1 MLLFS
6 PEDERMSKA
15 AVLEAVPVDEPS
27 NEHLE
32 AAARLLEQAVKV
44 GKANPDVAYMLAL
57 CYKRLGKVAEAR
69 TALRKIATPDAQVLL
84 QLGLLS
90 FAEKQFA
97 QAEQEFAKA
106 WQLDPRSYE
115 AAYNLMLS
123 QLCQGRSEACLGL
136 VVQMKPLA
144 RNEEER
150 LFLGLLEPLLQRSQ
164 LAKGG
169 KPPPL
174 PTAAAN
180 GAPVQD
186 ALAAM
191 SAADEKRLLDLMLGL
206 GQIEAVYP
214 LLRALA
220 HARPTSAL
228 AQEAYAAGVLVQAKK
243 YVERCQWDAAERLLV
258 PLAQSFTVGNVTN
271 VPKPLQV
278 AAYNLIGCCECML
291 QEFDR
296 GINYFTWALKLAA
309 SDPWLHQNRALAYEL
324 KGQIDQADSDWNRYF
339 DLLDRR
345 VPTPA
350 VPNYR
355 EALAFEGLNRLADSF
370 SKKER
375 WNTALTYLQRAC
387 RLRPQDTEALERLF
401 HTYNQVKRPED
412 ARRTLKRLREL
423 RPNDPQLELYEL
435 DLRDVK
441 TLDDIEHMLSDIRKA
456 LNKYPNDTRV
466 EEKAVSLVANVIP
479 LIGRM
484 SEQYTDQLNR
494 VVEQVRRLPNY
505 QINWTAVHDVMR
517 DLQREFQKLRRI
529 ASKCMSLVTSE
540 EHRRVIRDLTDL
552 IDRKIEVC
560 QSMGA

>member
-1 MLLFS
+1 V
-6 PEDERMSKA
+6 
-15 AVLEAVPVDEPS
+15 VLEAVPVPETG

-32 AAARLLEQAVKV
+32 AAARLLDQAL
-44 GKANPDVAYMLAL
+44 KAGRAEPQIAYLLAL
-57 CYKRLGKVAEAR
+57 CYKRQGKIAEAR
-69 TALRKIATPDAQVLL
+69 AAFHKIATPDAQVFL

-106 WQLDPRSYE
+106 WQLDGSCYE

-123 QLCQGRSEACLGL
+123 QLCQGRSASTIGL
-136 VVQMKPLA
+136 VAQMKTLA
-144 RNEEER
+144 STAEER
-150 LFLGLLEPLLQRSQ
+150 QFLELLEPLLQRCQ
-164 LAKGG
+164 MTKGG

-174 PTAAAN
+174 PLGTPN
-180 GAPVQD
+180 GAPAQD
-186 ALAAM
+186 TLASM
-191 SAADEKRLLDLMLGL
+191 SGADEKRLLDLMLGL
-206 GQIEAVYP
+206 GQIEAIYP

-220 HARPTSAL
+220 SARPTSAT
-228 AQEAYAAGVLVQAKK
+228 AQEAYTAGVLVQAKK
-243 YVERCQWDAAERLLV
+243 HVDRCQWDVAERLLV
-258 PLAQSFTVGNVTN
+258 PLAQGFTVGSGSS
-271 VPKPLQV
+271 VPKNLQV
-278 AAYNLIGCCECML
+278 ATYNLIGCCECML
-291 QEFDR
+291 QEYDR
-296 GINYFTWALKLAA
+296 GINYFSWALKLVAH
-309 SDPWLHQNRALAYEL
+309 DPWLHQNLALAYEL
-324 KGQIDQADSDWNRYF
+324 KGQLDQADSHWNRYF

-355 EALAFEGLNRLADSF
+355 EALAYEGLNRLADSF
-370 SKKER
+370 SKKDR
-375 WNTALTYLQRAC
+375 WNTALTYLQRAS
-387 RLRPQDTEALERLF
+387 RLRPQDTDALERLF
-401 HTYNQVKRPED
+401 HMYNQVKRPED

-435 DLRDVK
+435 DLREVK
-441 TLDDIEHMLSDIRKA
+441 TLDDIEHMLSDIRKS
-456 LNKYPNDTRV
+456 LNKYPNDMRV

-484 SEQYTDQLNR
+484 CDQYTDQLNR

-540 EHRRVIRDLTDL
+540 EHRRVVRELTEH

-560 QSMGA
+560 QSMGT

>member
-1 MLLFS
+1 
-6 PEDERMSKA
+6 MSEA
-15 AVLEAVPVDEPS
+15 VVLEAVEVEEPG
-27 NEHLE
+27 NENAE
-32 AAARLLEQAVKV
+32 AAARLLDQALKV
-44 GKANPDVAYMLAL
+44 GRADPDVAYMLAL
-57 CYKRLGKVAEAR
+57 CYKRQGKTADAR
-69 TALRKIATPDAQVLL
+69 AAFRKIANPDAQVML
-84 QLGLLS
+84 QMGLLS

-97 QAEQEFAKA
+97 QAEQEFSKA
-106 WQLDPRSYE
+106 WQLDAACYE
-115 AAYNLMLS
+115 AAYNLMLA
-123 QLCQGRSEACLGL
+123 QLCQGRSDACVALMA
-136 VVQMKPLA
+136 QMKPLA
-144 RNEEER
+144 PTEEER
-150 LFLGLLEPLLQRSQ
+150 QFLGLLEPLLQRCQ
-164 LAKGG
+164 MAKGG

-174 PTAAAN
+174 PVSTPN

-186 ALAAM
+186 GLAAM
-191 SAADEKRLLDLMLGL
+191 SVADEKRLLDLMLGL
-206 GQIEAVYP
+206 GQIEAVHP

-220 HARPTSAL
+220 NARPTSAA

-243 YVERCQWDAAERLLV
+243 CVERCQWDVAERLLV
-258 PLAQSFTVGNVTN
+258 PLAQSFTVGSGGN

-278 AAYNLIGCCECML
+278 ATYNLIGCSYCML

-309 SDPWLHQNRALAYEL
+309 NDPWLYQNRALAYEL

-345 VPTPA
+345 VPAPA
-350 VPNYR
+350 LPNYR

-370 SKKER
+370 SKKDR

-387 RLRPQDTEALERLF
+387 RLRPADTDALERLF
-401 HTYNQVKRPED
+401 HMFNQVKRPED

-435 DLRDVK
+435 DLREVK
-441 TLDDIEHMLSDIRKA
+441 TLDDIEHMLSDIRKS
-456 LNKYPNDTRV
+456 LNKYPNDMRV
-466 EEKAVSLVANVIP
+466 EEKAVSLVGNVIP

-484 SEQYTDQLNR
+484 CDQYTDQLNR

-517 DLQREFQKLRRI
+517 DLQREFQRLRRI
-529 ASKCMSLVTSE
+529 ASKCMSLVTSD
-540 EHRRVIRDLTDL
+540 EHRRVVRELTEH

>member
-1 MLLFS
+1 
-6 PEDERMSKA
+6 MSQA
-15 AVLEAVPVDEPS
+15 VVLEAIPVDEPS

-32 AAARLLEQAVKV
+32 AAARLLDQALKV
-44 GKANPDVAYMLAL
+44 GRNDPDVVYMLGL
-57 CYKRLGKVAEAR
+57 CYKRQGKIAEAR
-69 TALRKIATPDAQVLL
+69 AAFRKIANPDAQVLL

-90 FAEKQFA
+90 FTEKQFA
-97 QAEQEFAKA
+97 QAEQEFARA
-106 WQLDPRSYE
+106 WQLDPKFYE

-123 QLCQGRSEACLGL
+123 QLSQGRSDACISL
-136 VVQMKPLA
+136 VAQMKPLA
-144 RNEEER
+144 PSEEER
-150 LFLGLLEPLLQRSQ
+150 QFLALLEPLLERCQAS
-164 LAKGG
+164 KGG

-174 PTAAAN
+174 PAGSPN
-180 GAPVQD
+180 GVPAQD

-191 SAADEKRLLDLMLGL
+191 SPADEKRLLDLMLGL

-220 HARPTSAL
+220 VARPTSAS

-243 YVERCQWDAAERLLV
+243 HADRCHWDAAERLLV
-258 PLAQSFTVGNVTN
+258 PLAQSFTSGNSTN
-271 VPKPLQV
+271 VPRPLQV
-278 AAYNLIGCCECML
+278 ATYNLIGCCECML

-296 GINYFTWALKLAA
+296 GINYFSWALKLAA
-309 SDPWLHQNRALAYEL
+309 NDPWLHQNLALAYEL
-324 KGQIDQADSDWNRYF
+324 KGQLDQADSHWNRSF

-345 VPTPA
+345 VPTPPVA
-350 VPNYR
+350 NYR
-355 EALAFEGLNRLADSF
+355 ETLAYEGLNRLADSF

-387 RLRPQDTEALERLF
+387 RLRPQDSDALERLF
-401 HTYNQVKRPED
+401 HMYNQVKRPED

-435 DLRDVK
+435 DLREVK
-441 TLDDIEHMLSDIRKA
+441 TLDDIEHMLSDIRKS
-456 LNKYPNDTRV
+456 LNRYPNDMRV
-466 EEKAVSLVANVIP
+466 EEKAVGLVANVIP

-484 SEQYTDQLNR
+484 CDQYTDQLNR

-540 EHRRVIRDLTDL
+540 EHRRIVRDLTEH

>member
-1 MLLFS
+1 
-6 PEDERMSKA
+6 MSKA
-15 AVLEAVPVDEPS
+15 VVLEAIPVDEPS

-32 AAARLLEQAVKV
+32 AAARLLDQALKV
-44 GKANPDVAYMLAL
+44 GRTDPDIVYMLGL
-57 CYKRLGKVAEAR
+57 CYKRQGKIAEAR
-69 TALRKIATPDAQVLL
+69 AAFRKIANPDAQVLL
-84 QLGLLS
+84 QMGLLS

-97 QAEQEFAKA
+97 QAEQEFTKA
-106 WQLDPRSYE
+106 WQLEPKFYE

-123 QLCQGRSEACLGL
+123 QLCQGRSDACISL
-136 VVQMKPLA
+136 VAQMKSLA
-144 RNEEER
+144 PSGEE
-150 LFLGLLEPLLQRSQ
+150 LQFLTLLEPLLERCQTI
-164 LAKGG
+164 KGG

-174 PTAAAN
+174 PTGSPN
-180 GAPVQD
+180 GMPAQD

-191 SAADEKRLLDLMLGL
+191 STADEKRLLDLMLGL

-220 HARPTSAL
+220 AARPTSAA

-243 YVERCQWDAAERLLV
+243 YAERCQWDPAERLLM
-258 PLAQSFTVGNVTN
+258 PLAQSFTSANSGN
-271 VPKPLQV
+271 VPKHLQV
-278 AAYNLIGCCECML
+278 ATYNLLGCCDCML

-296 GINYFTWALKLAA
+296 GINYFSWALKLAA
-309 SDPWLHQNRALAYEL
+309 NDPWLHQNLALAYEL
-324 KGQIDQADSDWNRYF
+324 KGQLDQADSHWNRYF

-355 EALAFEGLNRLADSF
+355 ETLAYEGLNRLADSF

-387 RLRPQDTEALERLF
+387 RLRPQDSDALERLF
-401 HTYNQVKRPED
+401 HMYNQVKRPED
-412 ARRTLKRLREL
+412 ARKTLKRLREL

-435 DLRDVK
+435 DLREVK
-441 TLDDIEHMLSDIRKA
+441 TLDDIEHMLSDIRKS
-456 LNKYPNDTRV
+456 LNKYPNDMRV
-466 EEKAVSLVANVIP
+466 EEKAVGLVGNVIP

-484 SEQYTDQLNR
+484 CDQYTDQLNK

-505 QINWTAVHDVMR
+505 QINWNAVHDVMR

-529 ASKCMSLVTSE
+529 ASKCMGLVTSE
-540 EHRRVIRDLTDL
+540 EHRRIVRELTAH

-560 QSMGA
+560 QSMGG